1 MYLWMDGRTKYP
13 LHSTGHRPFGAA
25 AQKGCI
31 DLVFRCVHPSALFSP
46 LIIVKPLQKSQGKC
60 YKPVQKICSSVSST
74 ARRGRFSHSCICD
87 HLEPDMTRIG
97 SAKIPRKQIGSGR
110 KALGI
115 MDGWTYG
122 STDGSF
128 YRDVRTHQKKNP
140 THHSMPPFCFSFLG
154 AYQILYGD

>member
-1 MYLWMDGRTKYP
+1 MYVPMDGRMDKISPTFYRT
-13 LHSTGHRPFGAA
+13 SRPFGAA

-128 YRDVRTHQKKNP
+128 YRDVRTHKKKSNP
-140 THHSMPPFCFSFLG
+140 SFYAAILFFLLG
-154 AYQILYGD
+154 RVSR